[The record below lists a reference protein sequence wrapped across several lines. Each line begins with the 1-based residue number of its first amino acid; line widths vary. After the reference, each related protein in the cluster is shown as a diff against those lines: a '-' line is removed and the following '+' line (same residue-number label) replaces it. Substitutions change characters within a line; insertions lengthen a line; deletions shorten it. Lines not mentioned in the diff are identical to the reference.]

1 MKEYVTDRS
10 YEAVVETQLFP
21 ENIQSVAQLQVLRD
35 GLPIKICKEII
46 GLVGGEPVS
55 YKIEPTWLLENK
67 DLVFDLCVCSHVLE
81 GNNIAL
87 VDAVFQVRVVHL
99 GLEFRLPP
107 VVESKYFHSYAH
119 VPCRVSGDGQ
129 LVVSLFPLMKVKD
142 IPLDPRYF
150 KTN

>member
-10 YEAVVETQLFP
+10 YEARVETLLLP
-21 ENIQSVAQLQVLRD
+21 EAFQSVAQLHVCRD

-55 YKIEPTWLLENK
+55 YKIEPTWLLEHK
-67 DLVFDLCVCSHVLE
+67 DLVFDLQVYSHVLE
-81 GNNIAL
+81 GNDIAL
-87 VDAVFQVRVVHL
+87 ADAVFQVRVVHL

-107 VVESKYFHSYAH
+107 VMESKYFHPFAH
-119 VPCRVSGDGQ
+119 VPCRVSADGQ

-150 KTN
+150 KH